1 MKHTPMQQVVLN
13 RQLNAQ
19 QRGATL
25 IEVLVAIF
33 LLTVGLLAMAA
44 LTGTATSYNKLS
56 QIRGTATMLA
66 NDYADQARS
75 NLRAFDVGYYAVSTA
90 YVSAQPSTAL
100 PDTTASY
107 ASPGGLA
114 EAKLVANWDRYNWML
129 NVARRLPSGKAI
141 VTTTTAAAGS
151 SDARMMEIWLEWKE
165 PSTAFAV
172 PGTSEFAKCHPS
184 ETDTAYSCL
193 YFKVAI

>member
-1 MKHTPMQQVVLN
+1 MKQTHMQIAPSL
-13 RQLNAQ
+13 A
-19 QRGATL
+19 QRGGTL

-33 LLTVGLLAMAA
+33 LLTVGLLALAA

-75 NLRAFDVGYYAVSTA
+75 NLRAFDVQYYQINTVYTST
-90 YVSAQPSTAL
+90 QPSTAL

-114 EAKLVANWDRYNWML
+114 AAKLVASWDRYNWTQ

-141 VTTTTAAAGS
+141 VTTTTAAVGS
-151 SDARMMEIWLEWKE
+151 SDTRIMEIWLEWKE

>member
-1 MKHTPMQQVVLN
+1 MKQAHMQTALESSPQ
-13 RQLNAQ
+13 QQ

-44 LTGTATSYNKLS
+44 LTGSATSYNKLS

-75 NLRAFDVGYYAVSTA
+75 NLRAFDVNYYAVTMA
-90 YVSAQPSTAL
+90 YTPTQPGTAL
-100 PDTTASY
+100 PNSSASY
-107 ASPGGLA
+107 TSAGGLA
-114 EAKLVANWDRYNWML
+114 DAKLVANWDRYNWTQ

-141 VTTTTAAAGS
+141 VATSTAAVGS
-151 SDARMMEIWLEWKE
+151 SDARVMEIWLEWKE
-165 PSTAFAV
+165 PGSGFAV
-172 PGTSEFAKCHPS
+172 PGTSEFAKCAPA
-184 ETDTAYSCL
+184 ETDTAYTCL

>member
-1 MKHTPMQQVVLN
+1 MKQTHMQTAPTL
-13 RQLNAQ
+13 A

-44 LTGTATSYNKLS
+44 LTGSATSYNKLS

-75 NLRAFDVGYYAVSTA
+75 NLRAFDVGSYEVTTA
-90 YVSAQPSTAL
+90 YTPTQPGTAL
-100 PDTTASY
+100 PGSSASY
-107 ASPGGLA
+107 ASAGGLSD
-114 EAKLVANWDRYNWML
+114 AKVVANWDRYNWTQ

-141 VTTTTAAAGS
+141 VATSTAVVGS
-151 SDARMMEIWLEWKE
+151 SDARVMEIWLEWKE
-165 PSTAFAV
+165 PGSGFAV
-172 PGTSEFAKCHPS
+172 PGTSEFAKCAPS

>member
-1 MKHTPMQQVVLN
+1 MKQTHMQIAPSL
-13 RQLNAQ
+13 A
-19 QRGATL
+19 QRGGTL

-33 LLTVGLLAMAA
+33 LLTVGLLALAA

-75 NLRAFDVGYYAVSTA
+75 NLRAFDVNYYAVTAAYTST
-90 YVSAQPSTAL
+90 QPGTAL
-100 PDTTASY
+100 PDTGASY

-114 EAKLVANWDRYNWML
+114 AAKLVASWDRYNWTQ

-141 VTTTTAAAGS
+141 VTTTTAAVGS
-151 SDARMMEIWLEWKE
+151 SDTRIMEIRLEWKE